1 MLAQLVADLGPWTWV
16 LLGLV
21 LLALEIVVPGVYLVW
36 IGAAAILTGA
46 VSWQLWGFEF
56 WTWHWQALAFLA
68 LALAAVWAGRKFFS
82 DTDVVSD
89 QPLLNRRGE
98 QLIGATAVL
107 AEPISEGNGR
117 IRLGDTIWRVRGPDL
132 PAGARVRVTGV
143 EDTRLVV
150 AEA

>member
-1 MLAQLVADLGPWTWV
+1 MLADLITDLGPWTWV
-16 LLGLV
+16 VLGLI
-21 LLALEIVVPGVYLVW
+21 LLALEIVVPGVFLMW
-36 IGAAAILTGA
+36 IGVAAILTGA
-46 VSWQLWGFEF
+46 LSWQLWGFDF

-68 LALAAVWAGRKFFS
+68 LSLAAVWAGRKFFA
-82 DTDVVSD
+82 DAEEESD

-107 AEPISEGNGR
+107 SEPIQEGNGR
-117 IRLGDTIWRVRGPDL
+117 IRLGDTLWRVKGPDL
-132 PAGARVRVTGV
+132 PAGSRVRVTGV